1 MNDKEIAE
9 KLELAYGVFIR
20 EGASS
25 RYMNINNHLIE
36 SEKQSVQTTL
46 NLALHYLYIDDMY
59 FFKKAYHYL
68 SNDFKFK
75 LFNDLNTNGEL
86 NKIGCASQVII
97 EGLCIKDYITAL
109 IQLTSHGN
117 YELTVKCIKKDN
129 VTQFQLQ
136 NNAEALQA
144 IANSYLNLERDE
156 DAVIYLKTLLTLD
169 PQDLI
174 SRYNLAITYE
184 NIGEFEEAKSLFYLN
199 IKDYNHI
206 PSLARLLSIENKNNL
221 HMLLETC
228 EKIINT
234 EEQTKDNL
242 TDLYFSMGT
251 AFDKLANYAHA
262 YKYFKLANDSISIN
276 SVTDDPIYLMNEQNK
291 IEYQLNNDFS
301 PIFIC
306 GMFRS
311 GSTLLE
317 QVISMHSQFE
327 SGGEIE
333 FFTAETLASCIE
345 NIDYASE
352 LARAYEKKMSLFKGG
367 INRVINK
374 LPDNVLYIGLI
385 KSLFP
390 NAKFIITSRNIKDT
404 CLSIYFQN
412 IADSYAY
419 ASDLELTKA
428 YYIKQKAVAKRW
440 LSKFNDNVIIF
451 NYEDLIADTEPSLKK
466 LCHFLGVEF
475 EKEMLNFYKNSNSV
489 RTASYHQVR
498 SKLHAGSVGRFKNY
512 QHYLKG
518 IF

>member
-9 KLELAYGVFIR
+9 KLELAYSIFKR

-25 RYMNINNHLIE
+25 HYVNINNHLIE

-46 NLALHYLYIDDMY
+46 NLAIHYLYINDMY
-59 FFKKAYHYL
+59 FFEKAYHYL
-68 SNDFKFK
+68 SHDYKFK
-75 LFNDLNTNGEL
+75 LFNELHTKGEL
-86 NKIGCASQVII
+86 NKIGSAFNVII
-97 EGLCIKDYITAL
+97 EGLCSKDYITAL
-109 IQLTSHGN
+109 IQLASHGN
-117 YELTVKCIKKDN
+117 YELTVKCIKKDKA
-129 VTQFQLQ
+129 TQFQLQ

-156 DAVIYLKTLLTLD
+156 DAVAYLKILLTLN

-206 PSLARLLSIENKNNL
+206 PSLARLLSIENEDNL
-221 HMLLETC
+221 HQLLGTC

-262 YKYFKLANDSISIN
+262 FKYFKLANDSISIDT
-276 SVTDDPIYLMNEQNK
+276 VTDDPIYLMKEQNR
-291 IEYQLNNDFS
+291 IEYQLNNDSS

-317 QVISMHSQFE
+317 QIISTNSKFN

-333 FFTAETLASCIE
+333 FFTSETLTSCIQ
-345 NIDYASE
+345 NVDYANE
-352 LARAYEKKMSLFKGG
+352 LANAYENKMSQFKGG

-390 NAKFIITSRNIKDT
+390 NAKFIITQRSIEDT

-412 IADSYAY
+412 IAKSYAY
-419 ASDLELTKA
+419 ASNLELTKA
-428 YYIKQKAVAKRW
+428 YYLQQQEVIKQW
-440 LSKFNDNVIIF
+440 QSKFNDDVMVF
-451 NYEDLIADTEPSLKK
+451 NYEDLIADTEPSLEK
-466 LCHFLGVEF
+466 LCHFLGVKF
-475 EKEMLNFYKNSNSV
+475 EKDMLNFYKNSNSV

-512 QHYLKG
+512 QHYLNP